1 MSTAPEKE
9 NPAIVLLTSHQD
21 RYASELK
28 RLRAQ
33 LKGVESKIASTEAKL
48 EATTEAL
55 DALASDARA
64 AKIPAD
70 L

>member
-1 MSTAPEKE
+1 MPDAPKNE
-9 NPAIVLLTSHQD
+9 NPAVRLLTEHQQ
-21 RYASELK
+21 RYAGELK

-55 DALASDARA
+55 EALHAEAKA
-64 AKIPAD
+64 AAILED